1 MVYDNDNIFLIVDP
15 GYGQINMISQFPINP
30 DFLVKYDKNGSRLP
44 GMVEAEAEY
53 FLRYLEN
60 LPTDRND
67 TVFLYVSAHG
77 NSNIIH
83 VGIDVS
89 VDRLSEVL
97 SKMKY
102 KELIAFFNSC
112 GSNEYTKRLYD
123 LQGRTPNILLVG
135 YDSNLVGNISLEIKR
150 IMSYLDL
157 GLNMKEVLKKIKA
170 QQKAITIIGE
180 SEVFTNPL
188 VYKKS

>member
-1 MVYDNDNIFLIVDP
+1 MNSIGKRLINSIYTDGKFSKKEADVLKKLFNNNWSKRWWIVRDIINSGMINEKYFNEDWDKDGLTNINEIM
-15 GYGQINMISQFPINP
+15 QETNP
-30 DFLVKYDKNGSRLP
+30 LN
-44 GMVEAEAEY
+44 E
-53 FLRYLEN
+53 LE
-60 LPTDRND
+60 T
-67 TVFLYVSAHG
+67 
-77 NSNIIH
+77 
-83 VGIDVS
+83 DVS
-89 VDRLSEVL
+89 VDRLSKVL

-102 KELIAFFNSC
+102 KELIAVFNSC